1 VSTEHAWSANALP
14 RIAIATGDP
23 AGIGPEVSL
32 KAALDAGVRQVCRPL
47 LVGDPAAIELH
58 AEACGLTAKLN
69 VVREIAETS
78 WVDSAVNVL
87 PAATTGDNVGLTF
100 GVIDP
105 AYGRASLAA
114 ARRAIEAALA
124 QEVDAVVAAPQTEK
138 SIALAGIAF
147 DGYPTFVARETGID
161 ARDVYLMLC
170 FDDYRV
176 VNMTLHCSVRDALAM
191 VTRERV
197 GHVIRATADGLR
209 RMGIAA
215 PRIYV
220 GGLNPHAGED
230 GLFGS
235 EEIEIIAPAIADA
248 RQSGIDVAGP
258 FGADTMFHKRDC
270 DAHIVMLHDQ
280 GHIPAK
286 LLGFERTAALPIGSP
301 ILFASV
307 AHGSAHDIAGKGV
320 ANPGAMISAIV
331 RMAKAAAARGRR

>member
-1 VSTEHAWSANALP
+1 LPSPTLP

-32 KAALDAGVRQVCRPL
+32 KAVLDAGVRQICRPL

-58 AEACGLTAKLN
+58 ARACGLDPELK
-69 VVREIAETS
+69 VVREVAQAS
-78 WVDSAVNVL
+78 WSDGAVNVL
-87 PAATTGDNVGLTF
+87 EAASRDNAALRLGS
-100 GVIDP
+100 IDP
-105 AYGRASLAA
+105 AYGRASLDA
-114 ARRAIEAALA
+114 ARRAIKAALA
-124 QEVDAVVAAPQTEK
+124 REVEAVVAAPQTEK
-138 SIALAGIAF
+138 SIALAGITF

-197 GHVIRATADGLR
+197 AHVIRATADALQ

-215 PRIYV
+215 PRICV

-230 GLFGS
+230 GLFGR
-235 EEIEIIAPAIADA
+235 EEIDVIAPAVAEA
-248 RQSGIDVAGP
+248 KSAGIDVSGP
-258 FGADTMFHKRDC
+258 FGADTMFHRRDC

-286 LLGFERTAALPIGSP
+286 LLGFERTAALPIGTP

-320 ANPGAMISAIV
+320 ANPGAMISAII
-331 RMAKAAAARGRR
+331 RMAKVAAGQGR

>member
-1 VSTEHAWSANALP
+1 LPADALP
-14 RIAIATGDP
+14 RIAIAIGDP

-32 KAALDAGVRQVCRPL
+32 KAARDAGVQKICRPL
-47 LVGDPAAIELH
+47 LVGDPAAIKLH
-58 AEACGLTAKLN
+58 AHACGLDPELN
-69 VVREIAETS
+69 VVPEVAQAS
-78 WVDSAVNVL
+78 WSGGAVNVL
-87 PAATTGDNVGLTF
+87 EAASRDNVEIRLGS
-100 GVIDP
+100 IDP
-105 AYGRASLAA
+105 AYGRASLDA
-114 ARRAIEAALA
+114 ARRAIKAALA
-124 QEVDAVVAAPQTEK
+124 REVEAVVAAPQTEK

-191 VTRERV
+191 VTRERAA
-197 GHVIRATADGLR
+197 HVIRATAGALR

-215 PRIYV
+215 PRICV

-230 GLFGS
+230 GLFGR
-235 EEIEIIAPAIADA
+235 EEIEIIAPAIAGA
-248 RQSGIDVAGP
+248 RAAGLDVSGP
-258 FGADTMFHKRDC
+258 LGADTMFHRRDC

-286 LLGFERTAALPIGSP
+286 LLGFERTAALPIGVP

-320 ANPGAMISAIV
+320 ANPGAMIAAIT
-331 RMAKAAAARGRR
+331 RMAKAAGHGR

>member
-1 VSTEHAWSANALP
+1 LPADALP
-14 RIAIATGDP
+14 RIAIAIGDP

-32 KAALDAGVRQVCRPL
+32 KAALDAGVQKICRPL
-47 LVGDPAAIELH
+47 LVGDPAAIELQ
-58 AEACGLTAKLN
+58 ARACGLPPELK
-69 VVREIAETS
+69 VVREVAQAS
-78 WVDSAVNVL
+78 WSDGAVTVL
-87 PAATTGDNVGLTF
+87 EAASRDNVALRLGT
-100 GVIDP
+100 IDP
-105 AYGRASLAA
+105 AYGRASLDA
-114 ARRAIEAALA
+114 ARRAIKAALA
-124 QEVDAVVAAPQTEK
+124 GEVAAVVAAPQTEK
-138 SIALAGIAF
+138 SIALAGITF

-197 GHVIRATADGLR
+197 AHVIRATADALQ

-215 PRIYV
+215 PRICV

-230 GLFGS
+230 GLFGR
-235 EEIEIIAPAIADA
+235 EEIEIIAPAIAEAKSAGLDV
-248 RQSGIDVAGP
+248 SGP
-258 FGADTMFHKRDC
+258 LSADTMFHRRDC

-286 LLGFERTAALPIGSP
+286 LLGFERTAALPIGTP
-301 ILFASV
+301 IRFASV

-320 ANPGAMISAIV
+320 ANPGAMIAAIT
-331 RMAKAAAARGRR
+331 RMAKAAGQGR

>member
-1 VSTEHAWSANALP
+1 MDASWVDGAINVL
-14 RIAIATGDP
+14 IAATGDN
-23 AGIGPEVSL
+23 
-32 KAALDAGVRQVCRPL
+32 AALR
-47 LVGDPAAIELH
+47 
-58 AEACGLTAKLN
+58 
-69 VVREIAETS
+69 
-78 WVDSAVNVL
+78 
-87 PAATTGDNVGLTF
+87 F

-114 ARRAIEAALA
+114 ARRAIQAALA

-138 SIALAGIAF
+138 AIALAGIKF
-147 DGYPTFVARETGID
+147 DGYPTFVARETGTD
-161 ARDVYLMLC
+161 ERDVYLMLC

-197 GHVIRATADGLR
+197 AHVIRATADGLR

-215 PRIYV
+215 PRIFV

-230 GLFGS
+230 GLFGR
-235 EEIEIIAPAIADA
+235 EEIEIIGPAIADA
-248 RQSGIDVAGP
+248 RESGIDVAGP

-320 ANPGAMISAIV
+320 ANPGAMISAIA
-331 RMAKAAAARGRR
+331 RMAKAVAARGSR

>member
-1 VSTEHAWSANALP
+1 ML
-14 RIAIATGDP
+14 R
-23 AGIGPEVSL
+23 EV
-32 KAALDAGVRQVCRPL
+32 
-47 LVGDPAAIELH
+47 
-58 AEACGLTAKLN
+58 AEAIWG
-69 VVREIAETS
+69 
-78 WVDSAVNVL
+78 DGAVNVL
-87 PAATTGDNVGLTF
+87 AAAPGDNVALRF

-105 AYGRASLAA
+105 AFGRASLAA

-124 QEVDAVVAAPQTEK
+124 REVDAVVAAPQTEK

-161 ARDVYLMLC
+161 AREVYLMLC

-176 VNMTLHCSVRDALAM
+176 VNMTLHCSVKDALAM

-197 GHVIRATADGLR
+197 AHVIRATADALR
-209 RMGIAA
+209 RMGIAS
-215 PRIYV
+215 PRIFV

-248 RQSGIDVAGP
+248 RESGIDVAGP

-320 ANPGAMISAIV
+320 ANPGAMISAIA
-331 RMAKAAAARGRR
+331 RMAKAVPGRGSR

>member
-1 VSTEHAWSANALP
+1 MSADALP

-32 KAALDAGVRQVCRPL
+32 KAARDAGVAQICRPL

-58 AEACGLTAKLN
+58 ASACGLAARLN
-69 VVREIAETS
+69 VVREVGEAS
-78 WVDSAVNVL
+78 WSDGAVNVL
-87 PAATTGDNVGLTF
+87 AAVSGDNVELKLGT
-100 GVIDP
+100 VNP
-105 AYGRASLAA
+105 AYGRAALEA
-114 ARRAIEAALA
+114 ARRAIKAALA
-124 QEVDAVVAAPQTEK
+124 GEVAAVVAAPQTET
-138 SIALAGIAF
+138 SIALAGIKF
-147 DGYPTFVARETGID
+147 DGYPTFVARETGTD
-161 ARDVYLMLC
+161 ERDVYLMLC

-197 GHVIRATADGLR
+197 AHVIRATANALR

-215 PRIYV
+215 PRIFV

-230 GLFGS
+230 GLFGR

-248 RQSGIDVAGP
+248 KSAGIDVSGP
-258 FGADTMFHKRDC
+258 YGADTMFHKRDC
-270 DAHIVMLHDQ
+270 DAYIVMLHDQ

-320 ANPGAMISAIV
+320 ANPGAMIAAIT
-331 RMAKAAAARGRR
+331 RMATAAAQIR

>member
-1 VSTEHAWSANALP
+1 LPSPTLP

-32 KAALDAGVRQVCRPL
+32 KAVLDAGVRQICRPL

-58 AEACGLTAKLN
+58 AKACGL
-69 VVREIAETS
+69 
-78 WVDSAVNVL
+78 
-87 PAATTGDNVGLTF
+87 AATLHVVHEVAQASCAGDAADVLVAATGDNVALTF

-114 ARRAIEAALA
+114 ARRAIQAALA

-138 SIALAGIAF
+138 AIALAGIKF

-161 ARDVYLMLC
+161 ERDVYLMLC

-197 GHVIRATADGLR
+197 AHVIRATADGLR
-209 RMGIAA
+209 RMGVSA
-215 PRIYV
+215 PRIHV
-220 GGLNPHAGED
+220 GALNPHAGED
-230 GLFGS
+230 GLFGR

-248 RQSGIDVAGP
+248 RESGIDVAGP

-320 ANPGAMISAIV
+320 ANPGAMISAIA
-331 RMAKAAAARGRR
+331 RMAKAVAARGSR

>member
-1 VSTEHAWSANALP
+1 MSTAQALAVEALP

-32 KAALDAGVRQVCRPL
+32 KAALDAGVRQICRPL

-58 AEACGLTAKLN
+58 AKACGIAPKVH
-69 VVREIAETS
+69 VVGEVVDAS
-78 WVDSAVNVL
+78 WVDGAINVL
-87 PAATTGDNVGLTF
+87 IAATGDNAALRF

-114 ARRAIEAALA
+114 ARRAIQAALA

-138 SIALAGIAF
+138 AIALAGIKF
-147 DGYPTFVARETGID
+147 DGYPTFVARETGTD
-161 ARDVYLMLC
+161 ERDVYLMLC

-197 GHVIRATADGLR
+197 AHVIRATADGLR

-215 PRIYV
+215 PRIFV

-230 GLFGS
+230 GLFGR
-235 EEIEIIAPAIADA
+235 EEIEIIGPAIADA
-248 RQSGIDVAGP
+248 RESGIDVAGP

-320 ANPGAMISAIV
+320 ANPGAMISAIA
-331 RMAKAAAARGRR
+331 RMAKAVAARGSR

>member
-1 VSTEHAWSANALP
+1 LSADALP

-32 KAALDAGVRQVCRPL
+32 KAARDAGVAQICRPL

-58 AEACGLTAKLN
+58 ASACGLAARLN
-69 VVREIAETS
+69 VVREVGEAS
-78 WVDSAVNVL
+78 WSDGAVNVL
-87 PAATTGDNVGLTF
+87 AAVSGDNVELKLGT
-100 GVIDP
+100 VNP
-105 AYGRASLAA
+105 AYGRAALEA
-114 ARRAIEAALA
+114 ARRAIKAALA
-124 QEVDAVVAAPQTEK
+124 GEVAAVVAAPQTET
-138 SIALAGIAF
+138 SIALAGIKF
-147 DGYPTFVARETGID
+147 DGYPTFVARETGTD
-161 ARDVYLMLC
+161 ERDVYLMLC

-197 GHVIRATADGLR
+197 AHVIRATANALR

-215 PRIYV
+215 PRIFV

-230 GLFGS
+230 GLFGR

-248 RQSGIDVAGP
+248 KSAGIDVSGP
-258 FGADTMFHKRDC
+258 YGADTMFHKRDC
-270 DAHIVMLHDQ
+270 DAYIVMLHDQ

-320 ANPGAMISAIV
+320 ANPGAMIAAIT
-331 RMAKAAAARGRR
+331 RMATAAAQIR